1 MSSSS
6 SSSFPSPL
14 GLLISNTFYFLS
26 FVWLAKPYRL
36 LGGHEY
42 ITFVFTRDSAQVV
55 VEFRREPA
63 SKFESAQSLP
73 IVNFFQEEPEIVVL
87 DQKEAKNEPRRIR
100 CVFRPKKTSFFYH
113 FKSN

>member
-14 GLLISNTFYFLS
+14 GLLVSNTI
-26 FVWLAKPYRL
+26 VWLAKPYRL

-63 SKFESAQSLP
+63 SKFESAGSLP

-87 DQKEAKNEPRRIR
+87 DQKEAKNEPRRIK
-100 CVFRPKKTSFFYH
+100 CGFRPKKLLHFLSF
-113 FKSN
+113 